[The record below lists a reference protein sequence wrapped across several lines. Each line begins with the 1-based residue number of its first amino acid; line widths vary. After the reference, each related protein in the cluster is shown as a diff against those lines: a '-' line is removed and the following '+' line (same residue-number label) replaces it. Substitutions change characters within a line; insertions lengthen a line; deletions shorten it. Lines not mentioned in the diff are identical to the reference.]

1 MAIVKAN
8 FRTREKATKASG
20 VARSVAYYTFR
31 GRSEQPRTWESDDGR
46 ELRYNATR
54 REVMAQAREATYTYR
69 IVLSTRDAPL
79 ENADYRAVLGER
91 FDRWYITQHHEGEHP
106 HAHVIA
112 FTNQRLNTADL
123 RGMRQE
129 LLAREQDRSRSW
141 EREQGRERQRAHDLA
156 W

>member
-8 FRTREKATKASG
+8 FRTRAKATKAGG

-31 GRSEQPRTWESDDGR
+31 GQPERPRTWETDDGR

-54 REVMAQAREATYTYR
+54 REVMAQAHASTYTYR

-79 ENADYRAVLGER
+79 ENADYRTVLGER

-129 LLAREQDRSRSW
+129 LLAREQDRERDW
-141 EREQGRERQRAHDLA
+141 ERERAHERGADLS

>member
-8 FRTREKATKASG
+8 FRTSSQATKAG
-20 VARSVAYYTFR
+20 GIARSVAYYTFR
-31 GRSEQPRTWESDDGR
+31 GRPEQARIWETDDGR

-79 ENADYRAVLGER
+79 DQGDYRDALGSR
-91 FDRWYITQHHEGEHP
+91 FDHWYMTQHHEGEHP

-112 FTNQRLNTADL
+112 FTNQRLGVADL
-123 RGMRQE
+123 RGIRQE
-129 LLAREQDRSRSW
+129 LLVRER
-141 EREQGRERQRAHDLA
+141 EREQERARGREREREHDLA